1 MKRIKKPG
9 VKKESPKYLK
19 AKKLRKDIKK
29 VHTKKG
35 TFFMLIIAASRTFNT
50 VSVNVL
56 KMRGH
61 CFESAYQTKKVV
73 SLSLTY
79 EFKLKS

>member
-1 MKRIKKPG
+1 
-9 VKKESPKYLK
+9 
-19 AKKLRKDIKK
+19 
-29 VHTKKG
+29 
-35 TFFMLIIAASRTFNT
+35 MLIIAASRTGRELTFNT

-79 EFKLKS
+79 EFILKS